1 MTLGISVLSLGL
13 VLVLAVPL
21 GVLAAVRPHGAF
33 DRVTTVLVFVGYSM
47 PSFWLALLCMAFFG
61 VQLRWLPISGVHA
74 ERPIDI
80 LCHMK
85 NCLPFQQGHVAPG
98 GGEGNLNFSFRIEL

>member
-1 MTLGISVLSLGL
+1 MSAPFAANGL
-13 VLVLAVPL
+13 EAGPALALAVPL

-61 VQLRWLPISGVHA
+61 VQLRWLLISGLHSLDA
-74 ERPIDI
+74 D
-80 LCHMK
+80 
-85 NCLPFQQGHVAPG
+85 
-98 GGEGNLNFSFRIEL
+98 SFHLLHR